1 LYLPFFLSFPK
12 GIRFLPAPATIL
24 LASATAAATAA
35 LSGTLAYAAL
45 SPGSQLFG
53 KTLIAGPNPNQ
64 AALTYDDGPNDNAT
78 DELLDI
84 LARHNARATFFMIGQ
99 FVRQRPEIARR
110 VHAAGHL
117 IGNHTQTHPWLHAQ
131 SSSSIREQLHACNAA
146 LEDTL
151 GAPVHY
157 FRPPHGARRPAVFRI
172 ASELGLKVV
181 QWNAMGYDW
190 TPIGTSGILA
200 NVHRGMQRARANNT
214 GANILL
220 HDGHDRNMGSDRTDT
235 LRTTEALLTSFAAD
249 GIHPVTVDAWG

>member
-1 LYLPFFLSFPK
+1 LI
-12 GIRFLPAPATIL
+12 G
-24 LASATAAATAA
+24 SAAALTTAAAIG
-35 LSGTLAYAAL
+35 GTLAYAAL
-45 SPGSQLFG
+45 SPGAQLFG
-53 KTLIAGPNPNQ
+53 KTLIAGNNPNE

-110 VHAAGHL
+110 VYAAGHL
-117 IGNHTQTHPWLHAQ
+117 IGNHTQTHPWLHTQ
-131 SSSSIREQLHACNAA
+131 SSRAIREQLRACNEA

-157 FRPPHGARRPAVFRI
+157 FRPPHGARRPVVFRI
-172 ASELGLKVV
+172 AAELGLKVV

-190 TPIGTSGILA
+190 TPIGTSGILD
-200 NVHRGMQRARANNT
+200 NIDRGMKRAKAHNV

-235 LRTTEALLTSFAAD
+235 LRATETLLTRFAAE
-249 GIHPVTVDAWG
+249 GIRTVTVDAWG